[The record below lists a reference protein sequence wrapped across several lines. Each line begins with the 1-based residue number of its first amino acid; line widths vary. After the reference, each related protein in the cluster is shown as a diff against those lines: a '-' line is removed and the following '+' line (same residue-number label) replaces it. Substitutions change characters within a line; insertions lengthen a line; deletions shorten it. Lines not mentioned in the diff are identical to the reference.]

1 MLLEKITPKTIYDK
15 QKCYH
20 LNAVIKGWNR
30 NAPVIRRI
38 LGDHAIPTDIE
49 MQAILT
55 DAYTE
60 KDLDLTKAD
69 LFIDKVNRAM
79 IFRASRTLLTLLTT
93 STEGTPDVGE
103 LRDLRSARFPY
114 KHMCGMLS
122 DTLSDL
128 KAIKQ
133 RYKRTRRTLSEVIL
147 APECQE
153 AWVSV
158 STTMG
163 ALLGKIPPN
172 FNLSHLAHLI
182 IPILSR
188 VEKLLDAAQTARFLH
203 SDTEVLNES
212 VRAADNLLV
221 SAANSLTPLVMEAT
235 EIMRIIVEA
244 DSIMSDRGMRL
255 E

>member
-1 MLLEKITPKTIYDK
+1 MLEKITPKTIYDK

-38 LGDHAIPTDIE
+38 LGDHAIPTDSE

-55 DAYTE
+55 DTYTE
-60 KDLDLTKAD
+60 EDLDLTKAD

-79 IFRASRTLLTLLTT
+79 VLQSSRTLLTLLT
-93 STEGTPDVGE
+93 STEGAPDAGE

-128 KAIKQ
+128 KTIKQ
-133 RYKRTRRTLSEVIL
+133 MYKRTRRTLSEVIL
-147 APECQE
+147 APECQD

-163 ALLGKIPPN
+163 ALLGKMPPN
-172 FNLSHLAHLI
+172 FNRSHLAHLM

-188 VEKLLDAAQTARFLH
+188 VEKLLDAAQTTRFLH

-212 VRAADNLLV
+212 VRAADSLLV

-235 EIMRIIVEA
+235 EIMRIVVEA
-244 DSIMSDRGMRL
+244 DSIMSDREMRL

>member
-1 MLLEKITPKTIYDK
+1 M
-15 QKCYH
+15 
-20 LNAVIKGWNR
+20 
-30 NAPVIRRI
+30 
-38 LGDHAIPTDIE
+38 
-49 MQAILT
+49 
-55 DAYTE
+55 
-60 KDLDLTKAD
+60 
-69 LFIDKVNRAM
+69 
-79 IFRASRTLLTLLTT
+79 
-93 STEGTPDVGE
+93 
-103 LRDLRSARFPY
+103 
-114 KHMCGMLS
+114 
-122 DTLSDL
+122 
-128 KAIKQ
+128 
-133 RYKRTRRTLSEVIL
+133 
-147 APECQE
+147 
-153 AWVSV
+153 SV

-221 SAANSLTPLVMEAT
+221 SAANSLTPLVMEAM
-235 EIMRIIVEA
+235 EIMHIIVEA